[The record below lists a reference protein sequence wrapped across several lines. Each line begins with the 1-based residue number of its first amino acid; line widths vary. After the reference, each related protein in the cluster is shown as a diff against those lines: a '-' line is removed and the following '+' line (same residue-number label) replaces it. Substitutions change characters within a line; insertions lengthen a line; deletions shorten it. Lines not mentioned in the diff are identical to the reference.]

1 MTCSLAAVAE
11 PVRDV
16 PAFCGGRDRSRR
28 HKKYQEM
35 QGLSVMRKIL
45 DIPLLSP
52 AFPNSYRICEFYLQK
67 VFLKSYTGNSITRT
81 AVRMSAVSYHPA
93 AVLKDQ
99 TRRRL
104 K

>member
-1 MTCSLAAVAE
+1 MTCSLSAVAE

-28 HKKYQEM
+28 HRKDREM
-35 QGLSVMRKIL
+35 QGLSVMRKIPN
-45 DIPLLSP
+45 IPSLLP

-67 VFLKSYTGNSITRT
+67 AFLKSYTGISITRT
-81 AVRMSAVSYHPA
+81 AARMSAVSYHPA

>member
-11 PVRDV
+11 PVHDV
-16 PAFCGGRDRSRR
+16 PALCGCGDRSRR
-28 HKKYQEM
+28 HRKYLEM
-35 QGLSVMRKIL
+35 QELSVMRKIP
-45 DIPLLSP
+45 DIPSLLP
-52 AFPNSYRICEFYLQK
+52 AFPNLYRICEFYLQK
-67 VFLKSYTGNSITRT
+67 AFLKSYTGISITRI